1 MNREKIG
8 EMLKE
13 YHPEYNED
21 TENYSYAEKGMQR
34 VWEVSGYEEERKE
47 TTVSGARGTDS
58 TSEVRTIA
66 KRTKQLFLEQGVMNF
81 IGTTISSPQ
90 DLAEMAQIYR
100 NPNFEVF
107 HIFYIKNT
115 MLIGM
120 EAVTS
125 RLPFLISLKE
135 LHGMDTYQ
143 YVKEK
148 MTHIGADGYYIV
160 HNHPSGK
167 IFPSGP
173 DIATTNRFVSRIP
186 GFLGHIILDH
196 TEYLEIHEDLSFE
209 SHSIPEG
216 KQVEVREFLEGDP
229 SLLQYEISDSGE
241 LSAFGQMVKKQEYT
255 SLLIYCENKGR
266 VCEIEEVT
274 NGFIR
279 GPECKKHLKQHL
291 YGGLVAKA
299 YLYTDDERL
308 FFDRIELIREGY
320 VEDLVCKTER
330 GHISAIGNRHRKDA
344 NILLAGETEDDLRNI
359 VKGEFFTVERKRV
372 KRRSR

>member
-135 LHGMDTYQ
+135 
-143 YVKEK
+143 
-148 MTHIGADGYYIV
+148 
-160 HNHPSGK
+160 
-167 IFPSGP
+167 
-173 DIATTNRFVSRIP
+173 
-186 GFLGHIILDH
+186 
-196 TEYLEIHEDLSFE
+196 
-209 SHSIPEG
+209 
-216 KQVEVREFLEGDP
+216 
-229 SLLQYEISDSGE
+229 
-241 LSAFGQMVKKQEYT
+241 YT